1 MFQTIWLSLA
11 LAYYYSSVLV
21 TDDSAHIM
29 LVKLLYS

>member
-11 LAYYYSSVLV
+11 LAYYSSVLA